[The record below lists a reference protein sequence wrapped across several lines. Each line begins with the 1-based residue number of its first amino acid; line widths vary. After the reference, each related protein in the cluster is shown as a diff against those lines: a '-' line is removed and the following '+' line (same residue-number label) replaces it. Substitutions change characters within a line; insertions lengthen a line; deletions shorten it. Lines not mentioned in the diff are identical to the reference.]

1 MMIIKL
7 FAKIILFP
15 VFLIT
20 CFIKTWAKVIARIGS
35 MVLGMIYLLMFI
47 VIAFHFCRQEWTP
60 MLFTIG
66 MSFGLFLVTF
76 CAVAVGVLLD
86 SISDKLSKI
95 LTS

>member
-7 FAKIILFP
+7 FVKLILFP
-15 VFLIT
+15 VFLIM

-35 MVLGMIYLLMFI
+35 MILGLIYLLMFI
-47 VIAFHFCRQEWTP
+47 VIVFHFCRQEWTP

-66 MSFGLFLVTF
+66 MSFGLFLVSF

-86 SISDKLSKI
+86 NISDKLSKI
-95 LTS
+95 LAS

>member
-1 MMIIKL
+1 MVIIKL

-20 CFIKTWAKVIARIGS
+20 CFIKTSAKVIARIGS
-35 MVLGMIYLLMFI
+35 MVLGLIYLMMLI

-66 MSFGLFLVTF
+66 ISFGLFLVTF
-76 CAVAVGVLLD
+76 CAVAVGVLD

-95 LTS
+95 LAS